1 MEVEALFSQIANVG
15 FPIAI
20 SCYLLIRIES
30 KLSELTKS
38 ITDLSI
44 VIGKMTS

>member
-1 MEVEALFSQIANVG
+1 MEEIFNQIANVG

-30 KLSELTKS
+30 KISELTKS
-38 ITDLSI
+38 INDLS
-44 VIGKMTS
+44 TSIKTYNH

>member
-1 MEVEALFSQIANVG
+1 MEELFNQIANVG

-30 KLSELTKS
+30 KISELTKS
-38 ITDLSI
+38 INDLS
-44 VIGKMTS
+44 TSIKTYNH

>member
-1 MEVEALFSQIANVG
+1 MEELVNQIANVG

-30 KLSELTKS
+30 KISELTKS
-38 ITDLSI
+38 INDLSNSI
-44 VIGKMTS
+44 STYNH